1 MTKLSLNVVDMERSS
16 KYKNMISIEE
26 MQEMFSPDN
35 YDYIAV
41 DEKIEEINSKLIKTL
56 QLPLDR
62 IQNELRKLYQAI
74 KSVDF
79 LPEDAHDAS
88 SRQIGQL
95 EGILYAYA
103 TLFWAE
109 VERRQKL
116 LKDSSKDTAA
126 TTKVT
131 AWHPW
136 CANQILDEN
145 NKVSCIAHLAEGRVL
160 DCPYTN
166 AESRLEA
173 QYPCSDYEPEDN
185 K

>member
-1 MTKLSLNVVDMERSS
+1 
-16 KYKNMISIEE
+16 MISREE
-26 MQEMFSPDN
+26 IQEMFSPEN

-74 KSVDF
+74 RSVDF
-79 LPEDAHDAS
+79 LPRDAQEAV
-88 SRQIGQL
+88 SRQVGQL
-95 EGILYAYA
+95 EGLLYAYA

-116 LKDSSKDTAA
+116 LKDSSEDT
-126 TTKVT
+126 TSFTKVT
-131 AWHPW
+131 TWRPW
-136 CANQILDEN
+136 CANQILDED

-166 AESRLEA
+166 AETRLEA
-173 QYPCSDYEPEDN
+173 QYPCSDYEPEYS